1 MTERDTWVPAD
12 MAVST
17 PLLLPPAPPRDVGMP
32 VQTDTVGAWPPATP
46 RHRRRSRGMR
56 WDAVGVVLTGMGAL
70 LLLFFTYLYVFTPLT
85 HGRDQHRLLQ
95 SLVGNR
101 RAVYSLVAHQLPAEG
116 KPIGILTIPAL
127 HQREVIV
134 MGTSSADL
142 QQGPGLMAHTVV
154 PGDPGNS
161 VIAGRRATYGAPFAS
176 LGTLVRGDR
185 VDVVDGAGRF
195 TFRVTSVRQL
205 SGGQADAA
213 PVRGQAWLTLVTS
226 NSALDASG
234 HLIVVAKAA
243 VSSDVTGSLP
253 RSRYDTTLAGLGG
266 DPAAGILALL
276 WGVAFVVGLGAALYA
291 IRRSRQVWL
300 PYMFATPVLLACG
313 LFACE
318 SLARCLP
325 ATL

>member
-1 MTERDTWVPAD
+1 MTERDTWLRAD
-12 MAVST
+12 MAVSS
-17 PLLLPPAPPRDVGMP
+17 PLLLPPSTTAAAAVPR
-32 VQTDTVGAWPPATP
+32 QTDPVGDWPPVAP
-46 RHRRRSRGMR
+46 RHRRRARGMR
-56 WDAVGVVLTGMGAL
+56 WDVVGVVLTGMGAL

-95 SLVGNR
+95 SLVGSP
-101 RAVYSLVAHQLPAEG
+101 RAVYSLVNHHLPAEG
-116 KPIGILTIPAL
+116 KPIGILTIPVL

-142 QQGPGLMAHTVV
+142 QQGPGLMVHTVV

-161 VIAGRRATYGAPFAS
+161 VIAGRRATYGAPFGS

-185 VDVVDGAGRF
+185 IEIVDGAGNF

-205 SGGQADAA
+205 AGGQADAA

-226 NSALDASG
+226 NSGLDASG
-234 HLIVVAKAA
+234 HLIVVAK
-243 VSSDVTGSLP
+243 STGSATQTGSAP
-253 RSRYDTTLAGLGG
+253 SARYDTTLAGLGG

-276 WGVAFVVGLGAALYA
+276 WGLAFVVGLGAALYA
-291 IRRSRQVWL
+291 IRRSRHIWL